1 MYRRPLHHTLDIFTC
16 KILQDLDD
24 DDDDD
29 DDDGIYNR
37 MDQWI
42 IKMIS
47 QNVGNQ
53 R

>member
-1 MYRRPLHHTLDIFTC
+1 MYRRPLHHTLDIFTR
-16 KILQDLDD
+16 KILQDL